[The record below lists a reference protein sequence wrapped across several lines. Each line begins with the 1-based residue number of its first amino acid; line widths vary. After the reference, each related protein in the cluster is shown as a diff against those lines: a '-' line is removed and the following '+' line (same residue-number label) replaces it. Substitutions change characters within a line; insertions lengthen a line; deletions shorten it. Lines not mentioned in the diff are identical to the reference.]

1 MGFLNQTLAQ
11 IRDLFA
17 SMTPA
22 ARITSALL
30 LGVIVCSMG
39 YLFQGF
45 NDAAEEPLFGGALL
59 QPAETQRIETALGQA
74 GLEMLPLK
82 QGRIMVP
89 RGQKAAYL
97 AAIANA
103 GALPANFHT
112 LLEDSLETG
121 MFESGKM
128 RDQRWKAARE
138 RQLSMLISE
147 MEGVE
152 DAKVLY
158 DIREP
163 RAFGK
168 EEITAT
174 VSVMPTPG
182 TMLDPQRMR
191 LIREAVARS
200 IAGLV
205 ADKVMVVDRSS
216 GAQFGGTG
224 GEVVADAFDDPYF
237 RTRTLYEQQTR
248 ARIEQLLSYI
258 KPGVQVQVTAELDD
272 TLSNET
278 RSIRPDGELAPIRER
293 KDTQES
299 INRQTEDRGAVGLRA
314 QGPNRNTAEA
324 AVARNENTTTSEQ
337 SETDNF
343 IPHVEE
349 HRRQSGLVPKHVRA
363 AVAVPS
369 DYLIKVWRETT
380 PDAKPEDRP
389 DTAML
394 QNIEDQVRTKIKALV
409 GQLFPK
415 ELAEDQL
422 SKVEVTVFQSLTPE
436 PMPEPSV
443 ASESV
448 VWAKQNTSS
457 LIIAGMAVMSLL
469 MLRSMI
475 KSIPTNDKSVDFSL
489 PDILPKKNE
498 AAKASGKS
506 GDGEGGRPKLR
517 LKRGP
522 SLKEDLSELVK
533 EDPDGAAAIL
543 RTWIG
548 NAG

>member
-1 MGFLNQTLAQ
+1 MGFLNQTFEQ

-39 YLFQGF
+39 FLFQGYK
-45 NDAAEEPLFGGALL
+45 DASEEPLFGGALL
-59 QPAETQRIETALGQA
+59 QQAETQRIETALGQA
-74 GLEMLPLK
+74 GLDILPLN

-103 GALPANFHT
+103 GALPANFHN

-138 RQLSMLISE
+138 RQLSMMISE
-147 MEGVE
+147 MEGID

-174 VSVMPTPG
+174 VSVMPSPG
-182 TMLDPQRMR
+182 AILDPQRMK
-191 LIREAVARS
+191 LIREAVAKS
-200 IAGLV
+200 IATLR
-205 ADKVMVVDRSS
+205 ADSVMVFDRSNGS
-216 GAQFGGTG
+216 QYGGVS
-224 GEVVADAFDDPYF
+224 GEVVAAAFDDPYF
-237 RTRTLYEQQTR
+237 QTRTLYEQQMR
-248 ARIEQLLSYI
+248 SRIESLLSDI
-258 KPGVQVQVTAELDD
+258 KPGVRVQVTAELDD
-272 TLSNET
+272 TLSSET
-278 RSIRPDGELAPIRER
+278 RSIRPDGEAAPLRER
-293 KDTQES
+293 KSTEES
-299 INRQTEDRGAVGLRA
+299 VNRQTEGGGQVGLRA
-314 QGPNRNTAEA
+314 QGPNRQTPEQAS
-324 AVARNENTTTSEQ
+324 VRNENTTASED

-349 HRRQSGLVPKHVRA
+349 VRRQSGLTPKHVRA
-363 AVAVPS
+363 AIAVPS
-369 DYLIKVWRETT
+369 EYLIRVWRETT

-394 QNIEDQVRTKIKALV
+394 TNIEDQVKSKIKATV
-409 GQLFPK
+409 GPLFPK

-422 SKVEVTVFQSLTPE
+422 AKVEVTIFQSLTPA
-436 PMPEPSV
+436 PTPEPSV

-448 VWAKQNTSS
+448 LWARQNTSS
-457 LIIAGMAVMSLL
+457 LIIAGMALMSLL

-475 KSIPTNDKSVDFSL
+475 KSIPTTDKGVDFSL

-498 AAKASGKS
+498 ATQASGKS
-506 GDGEGGRPKLR
+506 GESEGGRPKLR

-522 SLKEDLSELVK
+522 SLKEDLSGLVK

>member
-1 MGFLNQTLAQ
+1 MGFLNQTFEQ
-11 IRDLFA
+11 ISDLFA

-39 YLFQGF
+39 FLFQGYK
-45 NDAAEEPLFGGALL
+45 DASEEPLFGGALL
-59 QPAETQRIETALGQA
+59 QQAETQRIETALGQA
-74 GLEMLPLK
+74 GLDILPLN

-103 GALPANFHT
+103 GALPANFHN

-138 RQLSMLISE
+138 RQLSMMISE
-147 MEGVE
+147 MEGID

-174 VSVMPTPG
+174 VSVMPSPG
-182 TMLDPQRMR
+182 AILDPQRMK
-191 LIREAVARS
+191 LIREAVAKS
-200 IAGLV
+200 IATLR
-205 ADKVMVVDRSS
+205 ADSVMVFDRSNGS
-216 GAQFGGTG
+216 QYGGVS
-224 GEVVADAFDDPYF
+224 GEVVAAAFDDPYF
-237 RTRTLYEQQTR
+237 QTRTLYEQQMR
-248 ARIEQLLSYI
+248 SRIESLLSDI
-258 KPGVQVQVTAELDD
+258 KPGVRVQVTAELDD
-272 TLSNET
+272 TLSSET
-278 RSIRPDGELAPIRER
+278 RSIRPDGEAAPLRER
-293 KDTQES
+293 KSTEES
-299 INRQTEDRGAVGLRA
+299 VNRQTEGGGQVGLRA
-314 QGPNRNTAEA
+314 QGPNRQTPEQAS
-324 AVARNENTTTSEQ
+324 VRNENTTASED

-349 HRRQSGLVPKHVRA
+349 VRRQSGLTPKHVRA
-363 AVAVPS
+363 AIAVPS
-369 DYLIKVWRETT
+369 EYLIRVWRETT

-394 QNIEDQVRTKIKALV
+394 TNIEDQVKSKIKKTV
-409 GQLFPK
+409 GPLFPK

-422 SKVEVTVFQSLTPE
+422 AKVEVTIFQSLTPA
-436 PMPEPSV
+436 PTPEPSV

-448 VWAKQNTSS
+448 LWARQNTSS
-457 LIIAGMAVMSLL
+457 LIIAGMALMSLL

-475 KSIPTNDKSVDFSL
+475 K
-489 PDILPKKNE
+489 
-498 AAKASGKS
+498 
-506 GDGEGGRPKLR
+506 
-517 LKRGP
+517 
-522 SLKEDLSELVK
+522 
-533 EDPDGAAAIL
+533 
-543 RTWIG
+543 
-548 NAG
+548 

>member
-1 MGFLNQTLAQ
+1 MGFLNHTLAQ
-11 IRDLFA
+11 IRELFA

-22 ARITSALL
+22 ARVTSALL
-30 LGVIVCSMG
+30 LGVIVCSLG
-39 YLFQGF
+39 YLFQGYQ
-45 NDAAEEPLFGGALL
+45 NAAEEPLFGGALL
-59 QPAETQRIETALGQA
+59 QPHETQRIETALGQA
-74 GLEMLPLK
+74 GLEMLPLV
-82 QGRIMVP
+82 QGRVMVP
-89 RGQKAAYL
+89 RGKKAVYL

-103 GALPANFHT
+103 GALPANFHM

-121 MFESGKM
+121 IFESGKM

-138 RQLSMLISE
+138 RQLSMMISE

-174 VSVMPTPG
+174 VSVMPSPG
-182 TMLDPQRMR
+182 AVLDPQRMR

-200 IAGLV
+200 IAGLTS
-205 ADKVMVVDRSS
+205 DKVMVVDRSN
-216 GAQFGGTG
+216 GGQFGGAG
-224 GEVVADAFDDPYF
+224 GEVIADAYDDPYF
-237 RTRTLYEQQTR
+237 RTKTLYEQQTR
-248 ARIEQLLSYI
+248 ARIEQLLSNI
-258 KPGVQVQVTAELDD
+258 RPNVQVQVTAELDD
-272 TLSNET
+272 TLSAES
-278 RSIRPDGELAPIRER
+278 RSIRPDGELAPIRES
-293 KDTQES
+293 KDTEES
-299 INRQTEDRGAVGLRA
+299 VNRQTEDRGAVGLRA
-314 QGPNRNTAEA
+314 QGPGRNNVDA
-324 AVARNENTTTSEQ
+324 AVARNENTQTSERTQ
-337 SETDNF
+337 TDNF
-343 IPHVEE
+343 VPHVEE
-349 HRRQSGLVPKHVRA
+349 VRKQSGLLPKHVRA
-363 AVAVPS
+363 AIAVPS
-369 DYLIKVWRETT
+369 EYLIRVWRETT

-394 QNIEDQVRTKIKALV
+394 QNIEDQVKTKIKTAV

-415 ELAEDQL
+415 EIAEDQL
-422 SKVEVTVFQSLTPE
+422 SKVEVTIFQSLTPA
-436 PMPEPSV
+436 PTPEPSV

-448 VWAKQNTSS
+448 VWAQQNTSS

-475 KSIPTNDKSVDFSL
+475 KSIPTNDKGVDFSL
-489 PDILPKKNE
+489 PDILPKKND
-498 AAKASGKS
+498 AAKASGK
-506 GDGEGGRPKLR
+506 GGETEAGRPKLR

>member
-1 MGFLNQTLAQ
+1 MGFLNQTFEQ

-39 YLFQGF
+39 FLFQGYS
-45 NDAAEEPLFGGALL
+45 NASEEPLFGGALL
-59 QPAETQRIETALGQA
+59 QPAETRRIETALGQA
-74 GLEMLPLK
+74 GLDILELN

-103 GALPANFHT
+103 GALPANFHN

-138 RQLSMLISE
+138 RQISMMISE
-147 MEGVE
+147 WEGIE

-174 VSVMPTPG
+174 VSVMPSPG
-182 TMLDPQRMR
+182 AIFDPQRMK
-191 LIREAVARS
+191 LIREAVAKS
-200 IAGLV
+200 IAGLR
-205 ADKVMVVDRSS
+205 AESVMVVDRSNGS
-216 GAQFGGTG
+216 QYGGIG
-224 GEVVADAFDDPYF
+224 GEVGAAAFDDPYF
-237 RTRTLYEQQTR
+237 QTRTLFEQQMR
-248 ARIEQLLSYI
+248 SRIEALLSDI
-258 KPGVQVQVTAELDD
+258 KPGVRVQVTAELDD
-272 TLSNET
+272 TLSSET
-278 RSIRPDGELAPIRER
+278 RSVRPDGESTPLRER
-293 KDTQES
+293 KSTEES
-299 INRQTEDRGAVGLRA
+299 VNRQTEGGGQVGLRA
-314 QGPNRNTAEA
+314 QGPNRQTPEQAG
-324 AVARNENTTTSEQ
+324 VRNENTTASEDT
-337 SETDNF
+337 ETDSF
-343 IPHVEE
+343 VPHIEE
-349 HRRQSGLVPKHVRA
+349 VRRQSGLTPKHVRA
-363 AVAVPS
+363 AIAVPS
-369 DYLIKVWRETT
+369 EYLIRVWRETT

-389 DTAML
+389 DVAML
-394 QNIEDQVRTKIKALV
+394 TNIEEQVKSKIKATV
-409 GQLFPK
+409 GPLFPK

-422 SKVEVTVFQSLTPE
+422 TKVEVTVFQSLTPA
-436 PMPEPSV
+436 PTPEPSV
-443 ASESV
+443 ASEGV
-448 VWAKQNTSS
+448 LWAKQNTSS
-457 LIIAGMAVMSLL
+457 LIIAGMALMSLL

-475 KSIPTNDKSVDFSL
+475 KSIPTTDKGVDFSL

-498 AAKASGKS
+498 AAKASGKGGES
-506 GDGEGGRPKLR
+506 EGGRPKLR

>member
-1 MGFLNQTLAQ
+1 MGFLNQTFAQ
-11 IRDLFA
+11 IRDLFG

-22 ARITSALL
+22 SRITATLL
-30 LGVIVCSMG
+30 VGVIVISLAF
-39 YLFQGF
+39 LFQGYSSG
-45 NDAAEEPLFGGALL
+45 AEEPLFGGELL
-59 QPAETQRIETALGQA
+59 QPREADRVETALGQA
-74 GLEMLPLK
+74 GLEVLPR
-82 QGRIMVP
+82 QSGRIMAP
-89 RGQKAAYL
+89 RGKKAAYL

-103 GALPANFHT
+103 GALPANFHV

-121 MFESGKM
+121 IFESGKM

-138 RQLSMLISE
+138 RQLSMMISE
-147 MEGVE
+147 MEGID

-174 VSVMPTPG
+174 VSLMPAIGHTLEPV
-182 TMLDPQRMR
+182 RMK
-191 LIREAVARS
+191 LIREAVAKS
-200 IAGLV
+200 IAGLR
-205 ADKVMVVDRSS
+205 AESVMVIDRTS
-216 GAQFGGTG
+216 GSQYGGFGT
-224 GEVVADAFDDPYF
+224 EVVAAAFDDPYF
-237 RTRTLYEQQTR
+237 QTRTLFEQQTR
-248 ARIEQLLSYI
+248 TRIEQLLSDI
-258 KPGVQVQVTAELDD
+258 KPGVRVQVTAELDD
-272 TLSNET
+272 TLSSES
-278 RSIRPDGELAPIRER
+278 RSVRPDGEMAPIRER

-299 INRQTEDRGAVGLRA
+299 INRKTEDKGQVGLVA
-314 QGPNRNTAEA
+314 QGPGRAQVDQ
-324 AVARNENTTTSEQ
+324 AVAKDENTTASE
-337 SETDNF
+337 ETETENF

-349 HRRQSGLVPKHVRA
+349 VRRQSGLVPKHVRA
-363 AVAVPS
+363 SIAVPS
-369 DYLIKVWRETT
+369 EYIYRVWRERT

-389 DTAML
+389 DMAIT
-394 QNIEDQVRTKIKALV
+394 QNIEDEVRTKIKAMV

-422 SKVEVTVFQSLTPE
+422 SKVEVTIFQSLTPDAA
-436 PMPEPSV
+436 PLPSA
-443 ASESV
+443 ASEGV
-448 VWAKQNTSS
+448 LWASRNSSS

-475 KSIPTNDKSVDFSL
+475 KSIPTTDKGVDFSL
-489 PDILPKKNE
+489 PDILPKKSD
-498 AAKASGKS
+498 AAKATK
-506 GDGEGGRPKLR
+506 GESEPGGRQRLR